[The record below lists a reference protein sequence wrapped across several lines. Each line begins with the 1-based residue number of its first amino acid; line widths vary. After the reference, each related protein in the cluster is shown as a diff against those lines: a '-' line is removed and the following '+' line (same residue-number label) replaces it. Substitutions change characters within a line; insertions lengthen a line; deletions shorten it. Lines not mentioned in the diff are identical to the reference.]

1 MTRVVAYIL
10 IKVEIGKLQNVI
22 ENLRKLDMIE
32 SVAVTTG
39 EYDVV
44 VRANVETLEQLYEL
58 TTLKIHRIDGIADTI
73 TQVVEKE
80 LM

>member
-1 MTRVVAYIL
+1 MDRVVAYIL

-58 TTLKIHRIDGIADTI
+58 TTLKIHKIDGIADTI

-80 LM
+80 L

>member
-1 MTRVVAYIL
+1 MDRVVAYIL

-22 ENLRKLDMIE
+22 ENLRRLDMIE

-58 TTLKIHRIDGIADTI
+58 TTLKIHKIDGIADTI

-80 LM
+80 L

>member
-1 MTRVVAYIL
+1 MNRVVAYIL

-22 ENLRKLDMIE
+22 NNLRKIDMIE

-58 TTLKIHRIDGIADTI
+58 TTLKIHKIDGIADTI

-80 LM
+80 L